1 MIGRENIE
9 ENIFRYFEGELSA
22 KESLDVEGFIKNNP
36 EYQVDFDAW
45 EKSVVE
51 DEKKQYK
58 FVAELLVKENFWPKG
73 WLRWLTGGVVFL
85 GLITSCIVFVEK
97 FDRGEEKINRLIDSN
112 GLLHAQKQK
121 YTSGSVPLFV
131 KKDKV
136 RKDLIHSSINSK
148 KNSVNISSNHSQFNS
163 SVSKPKNLD
172 LYQNNSP
179 LSAVLGENLKKSR
192 FNRSK
197 AVLIFDDKSEPK
209 EVRSSSAQKQS
220 DLDQLKLSEETTEDK
235 NCQVKIVEGYAFSAE
250 SIKLESLELK
260 RKASP
265 SIRKANFSY
274 ENPNTPKF
282 LFTNGKDPYLNY
294 ALAHTIEENGSFVGD
309 FNNGEGIRAEM
320 LYRTE
325 WPSVTSESFT
335 SQIISI
341 DTKID
346 ALKGG
351 IGLLIN
357 SDRIGHGKLNSNAF
371 SIIYSPK
378 FLIKRVSF
386 EPSFKY
392 TYNQKNILWNQV
404 QANDVKD
411 PRNGVLYAS
420 IPFVPNDILKTDL
433 VHHDFGLGIIIN
445 TDKIYLGGQIDHLNK
460 ASYTHDDFDQK
471 IEVPFKISAMIGT
484 EIMKNKESQIR
495 FCPSINYVQ
504 FGVYSALWG
513 NTQIIYHSFFFS
525 GGFASNEDV
534 MLSLGF
540 TNKKVRLVY
549 GLGFSKPRVFSG
561 LPLTLDYYES
571 HQLSLRI
578 NLKSKK

>member
-97 FDRGEEKINRLIDSN
+97 FDRGEEKINRLIDSKD
-112 GLLHAQKQK
+112 LLYAQKQK

-148 KNSVNISSNHSQFNS
+148 KNSVNISSNYSQFNS

-335 SQIISI
+335 SQII
-341 DTKID
+341 
-346 ALKGG
+346 
-351 IGLLIN
+351 
-357 SDRIGHGKLNSNAF
+357 
-371 SIIYSPK
+371 
-378 FLIKRVSF
+378 
-386 EPSFKY
+386 
-392 TYNQKNILWNQV
+392 
-404 QANDVKD
+404 
-411 PRNGVLYAS
+411 
-420 IPFVPNDILKTDL
+420 
-433 VHHDFGLGIIIN
+433 
-445 TDKIYLGGQIDHLNK
+445 
-460 ASYTHDDFDQK
+460 
-471 IEVPFKISAMIGT
+471 
-484 EIMKNKESQIR
+484 
-495 FCPSINYVQ
+495 
-504 FGVYSALWG
+504 
-513 NTQIIYHSFFFS
+513 
-525 GGFASNEDV
+525 
-534 MLSLGF
+534 
-540 TNKKVRLVY
+540 
-549 GLGFSKPRVFSG
+549 
-561 LPLTLDYYES
+561 
-571 HQLSLRI
+571 
-578 NLKSKK
+578 